1 MLSRGLAGRGTG
13 EMAAPAGAHGR
24 TAGSPA
30 IQEKELT
37 LFAAHLPPAK
47 QVSDPLLIGGVPLD
61 AFLVFLFLGNL
72 AYLLLRRALDGRVS
86 HGTAAIVQYG
96 GHHRR
101 GLRRRPVPLRL
112 RPEGFCRITRYLH
125 SRLIDTDHTELPAS
139 TPMRTI
145 LPVCRTVLMQPE
157 RVFFL
162 LCNGV
167 VFERWIF
174 SDRTGIPFS
183 TFIRAG

>member
-1 MLSRGLAGRGTG
+1 MLSRGLTGRGTG
-13 EMAAPAGAHGR
+13 EMAAPAGAHGK

-96 GHHRR
+96 VIIAGVYGGARYLFAFD
-101 GLRRRPVPLRL
+101 LRAFVASPGIFIAVSST
-112 RPEGFCRITRYLH
+112 RITQNCRHRHRCGLY
-125 SRLIDTDHTELPAS
+125 SRSAA
-139 TPMRTI
+139 
-145 LPVCRTVLMQPE
+145 
-157 RVFFL
+157 
-162 LCNGV
+162 
-167 VFERWIF
+167 
-174 SDRTGIPFS
+174 PF
-183 TFIRAG
+183 